1 MEIREVDM
9 APQEYNELRNP
20 RYYKFLDY
28 KEFFSNWDWE
38 WFATLTFSESY
49 NYSDSHTLSKPLK
62 EWRIRLCKQ
71 EHIQVGYL
79 NLIGWKY
86 GHPHMHLLMLGY
98 GSGGSRS
105 LKDVDCSYWAG
116 EWPYHAE
123 IEIPRSKSDVEE
135 YIASH
140 AFWGR
145 SHKERL
151 DGYNQN
157 LLNRLRR
164 TNRAGGHFLL

>member
-1 MEIREVDM
+1 MM
-9 APQEYNELRNP
+9 TQEYLELNELRNH

-38 WFATLTFSESY
+38 WFTTLTFPDSF
-49 NYSDSHTLSKPLK
+49 NYRDSHTLSNPLK
-62 EWRIRLCKQ
+62 DWRIKLCMH

-79 NLIGWKY
+79 NLISWKY

-98 GSGGSRS
+98 GSGGSKS
-105 LKDVDCSYWAG
+105 LKDVDSNFW
-116 EWPYHAE
+116 EEQWPHRAH
-123 IEIPRSKSDVEE
+123 IEIPRSNSDVGE

-145 SHKERL
+145 SHKDRL

-164 TNRAGGHFLL
+164 INQAGCHSLL